1 ACFASGLTDLMSERL
16 KSRQLQVLGLLRTA
30 DLFFIFR
37 DRDVKSLEDMRGAKL
52 RVTGGRIFLDMVRSF
67 DASPVSMAA
76 SEMSTALAQGA
87 IDGVLTSPA
96 GWAEMIGKTG
106 KYAFHVP
113 GMSLATYAV
122 VVDRAWMDAL
132 TPAQR
137 KAVADSLN
145 SIISRQWEEAR
156 AADDKLIKQMEKE
169 GSVYRVAD
177 DAAAAEWQAR
187 ADTAKKAYTDKYP
200 EAVKQVDAIA
210 KRCGVGN
217 GCIDPVGSRAVAG
230 ARLPAGRPGRARAG
244 RGGRRPGRRPGA
256 GNRAARHAAGGC
268 AIRPGAA
275 CAGACRVGGRAGAGR
290 SGRIGQR
297 GMGARQPGGNRAG
310 RARPAGV
317 GGSRRRGRAGRSA
330 AARR

>member
-1 ACFASGLTDLMSERL
+1 MVHSLFRRAALLLALALPLHAGAVEMVLTSEVAASHWKTRYMNEFAQDVAERTHGEVQVKVFPAAQLYNDQDGLAALGTGAVHMVWPVSVRLETLDPGLGYVNLPFGLSDKKMENACFASGLTDLMSERL

-113 GMSLATYAV
+113 GMSLATYSV

-200 EAVKQVDAIA
+200 EVVKQVDAIA
-210 KRCGVGN
+210 KRCGV
-217 GCIDPVGSRAVAG
+217 
-230 ARLPAGRPGRARAG
+230 
-244 RGGRRPGRRPGA
+244 
-256 GNRAARHAAGGC
+256 
-268 AIRPGAA
+268 
-275 CAGACRVGGRAGAGR
+275 
-290 SGRIGQR
+290 
-297 GMGARQPGGNRAG
+297 
-310 RARPAGV
+310 
-317 GGSRRRGRAGRSA
+317 
-330 AARR
+330 

>member
-1 ACFASGLTDLMSERL
+1 VRLETLDPGLGYVNLPFGLSDKKMENACFAGGLTEMMSDRL

-37 DRDVKSLEDMRGAKL
+37 DRDVKSLNDMRGAKL

-67 DASPVSMAA
+67 DASPISMAA

-132 TPAQR
+132 TPSQR
-137 KAVADSLN
+137 QAVVDSLN
-145 SIISRQWEEAR
+145 SIVQRQWEEAK
-156 AADDKLIKQMEKE
+156 AADTKLVREMEAQ

-177 DAAAAEWQAR
+177 DAASAEWKAR
-187 ADTAKKAYTDKYP
+187 ADTAKKAYTDKYSDV
-200 EAVKQVDAIA
+200 VKQVDAIA
-210 KRCGVGN
+210 KRCGV
-217 GCIDPVGSRAVAG
+217 
-230 ARLPAGRPGRARAG
+230 
-244 RGGRRPGRRPGA
+244 
-256 GNRAARHAAGGC
+256 
-268 AIRPGAA
+268 
-275 CAGACRVGGRAGAGR
+275 
-290 SGRIGQR
+290 
-297 GMGARQPGGNRAG
+297 
-310 RARPAGV
+310 
-317 GGSRRRGRAGRSA
+317 
-330 AARR
+330 

>member
-1 ACFASGLTDLMSERL
+1 MSYSLLRRAALLFALLSPLSSYAVEMVLTSEVAASHWKTKYMNEFAQDVAKRTNGAVQVKVFPASQLYNDQDGLAAIGTGAVHMVWPVSVRLETLDAGLGYVNLPFGLSDKLMENQCFANGLTELMSDRL

-37 DRDVKSLEDMRGAKL
+37 DRDVKSLADMQGAKL

-122 VVDRAWMDAL
+122 VVDRNWMDAL
-132 TPAQR
+132 PADQR
-137 KAVADSLN
+137 QAVVDSLN
-145 SIISRQWEEAR
+145 DIIKRQWDEAR
-156 AADDKLIKQMEKE
+156 AADAKAVKQMEAQ

-177 DAAAAEWQAR
+177 DAAAAEWKAR
-187 ADTAKKAYTDKYP
+187 ADTAKKVYTDKYGDV
-200 EAVKQVDAIA
+200 VKQVDAIA
-210 KRCGVGN
+210 QRCGV
-217 GCIDPVGSRAVAG
+217 
-230 ARLPAGRPGRARAG
+230 
-244 RGGRRPGRRPGA
+244 
-256 GNRAARHAAGGC
+256 
-268 AIRPGAA
+268 
-275 CAGACRVGGRAGAGR
+275 
-290 SGRIGQR
+290 
-297 GMGARQPGGNRAG
+297 
-310 RARPAGV
+310 
-317 GGSRRRGRAGRSA
+317 
-330 AARR
+330 

>member
-1 ACFASGLTDLMSERL
+1 MFHPLFRRVALLCALAFPLCAGAVEMVLTSEVAASHWKTEYMNEFAQDVAKRTNGEIQVKVFPASQLYNDQDGLAALGTGAVHMVWPVAVRLETLDPGLGYVNLPFGLSDKAMANTCFASGLTELMSDRL

-37 DRDVKSLEDMRGAKL
+37 DRDVKALSDMKGAKL

-67 DASPVSMAA
+67 GASPVSMAA

-122 VVDRAWMDAL
+122 VVDGNWMDAL

-137 KAVADSLN
+137 QAVVDSMN
-145 SIISRQWEEAR
+145 GIVQRQWEEAR
-156 AADDKLIKQMEKE
+156 AADAKLVSAMQAQ

-177 DAAAAEWQAR
+177 DAAAAEWKAR
-187 ADTAKKAYTDKYP
+187 ADIAKKAYTDKYGDV
-200 EAVKQVDAIA
+200 VKQVDAIA
-210 KRCGVGN
+210 QRCGV
-217 GCIDPVGSRAVAG
+217 
-230 ARLPAGRPGRARAG
+230 
-244 RGGRRPGRRPGA
+244 
-256 GNRAARHAAGGC
+256 
-268 AIRPGAA
+268 
-275 CAGACRVGGRAGAGR
+275 
-290 SGRIGQR
+290 
-297 GMGARQPGGNRAG
+297 
-310 RARPAGV
+310 
-317 GGSRRRGRAGRSA
+317 
-330 AARR
+330 

>member
-1 ACFASGLTDLMSERL
+1 MSYSLLRRAALLFALLSPLSSYAVEMVLTSEVAASHWKTKYMNEFAQDVAKRTNGAVQVKVFPASQLYNDQDGLAAIGTGAVHMVWPVSVRLETLDAGLGYVNLPFGLSDKLMENQCFASGLTELISDRL

-37 DRDVKSLEDMRGAKL
+37 DRDVKSLADMQGAKL

-122 VVDRAWMDAL
+122 VVDRNWMDAL
-132 TPAQR
+132 PADQR
-137 KAVADSLN
+137 QAVVDSLN
-145 SIISRQWEEAR
+145 DIIKRQWDEAR
-156 AADDKLIKQMEKE
+156 AADAKAVKQMEAQ

-177 DAAAAEWQAR
+177 DAAAAEWKAR
-187 ADTAKKAYTDKYP
+187 ADTAKKVYTDKYGDV
-200 EAVKQVDAIA
+200 VKQVDAIA
-210 KRCGVGN
+210 QGCGV
-217 GCIDPVGSRAVAG
+217 
-230 ARLPAGRPGRARAG
+230 
-244 RGGRRPGRRPGA
+244 
-256 GNRAARHAAGGC
+256 
-268 AIRPGAA
+268 
-275 CAGACRVGGRAGAGR
+275 
-290 SGRIGQR
+290 
-297 GMGARQPGGNRAG
+297 
-310 RARPAGV
+310 
-317 GGSRRRGRAGRSA
+317 
-330 AARR
+330 